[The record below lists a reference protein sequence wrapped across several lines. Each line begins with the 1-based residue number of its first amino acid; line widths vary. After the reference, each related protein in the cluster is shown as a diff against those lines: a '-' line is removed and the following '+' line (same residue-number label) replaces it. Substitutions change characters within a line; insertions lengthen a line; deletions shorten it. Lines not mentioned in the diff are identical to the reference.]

1 MALSLNMLHFTLMP
15 STYLISSQLGLLHLP
30 QGKTERNVGVEEGPY
45 TVVTPALAEELQL
58 QTHSF
63 SYSLPE
69 DISPDDY
76 YQVFAKE
83 AELSKKQIIDHTAEW
98 PAHTLK
104 SIAVGGDHSVA
115 LAHVAALL
123 ESVANPEDFGIVMM
137 DSHADINLHS
147 SSPTGNIHGMWMRPI
162 VDHFDVPEL
171 DALIPNKLPVEN
183 IMYVGNLDRDPVE
196 KEYFD
201 HHNIPVF
208 SVEFLRQMP
217 KEAVQL
223 FSEWCS
229 GLSHLHLS
237 IDIDGFDGSIAPA
250 TGIPSPAGFLLE
262 DVMPLFKEV
271 KKLPSWSLDLVEVNP
286 RKAGADQTVTLA
298 QELLRF
304 LVK

>member
-1 MALSLNMLHFTLMP
+1 MP

-30 QGKTERNVGVEEGPY
+30 QGKTERNLGVEDGPQA
-45 TVVTPALAEELQL
+45 VVTPELAAELQL
-58 QTHSF
+58 QTHVF

-69 DISPDDY
+69 QVSPDDY
-76 YQVFAKE
+76 YHVFAQE
-83 AELSKKQIIDHTAEW
+83 AARSRDQIIEYTSEW
-98 PAHTLK
+98 PTHALK

-123 ESVANPEDFGIVMM
+123 QLVPHPEELGIVMM
-137 DSHADINLHS
+137 DSHADLNLRS
-147 SSPTGNIHGMWMRPI
+147 TSPTGNIHGMWMRPV

-183 IMYVGNLDRDPVE
+183 IMYVGNLDRDPAE

-201 HHNIPVF
+201 HYNVPVF
-208 SVEFLRQMP
+208 SVEFLRQMQ

-229 GLSHLHLS
+229 ELSHLHLS
-237 IDIDGFDGSIAPA
+237 IDIDGFDTSVAPA
-250 TGIPSPAGFLLE
+250 TGIPCPAGFLLE
-262 DVMPLFKEV
+262 DIVPLLKEV

-286 RKAGADQTVTLA
+286 RKAGAEHTVALA